1 MRNFTKQYING
12 EWVDSASGETIDV
25 INPATEEVMGSVA
38 NGNEEDVNKAV
49 EAADKVY
56 LEFRHSS
63 VEERRDLLDK
73 IVKEYENRKDDI
85 IQAITDELGSPLSVS
100 ENVHYQMGLNHFTAA
115 RDALDNFEFEE
126 QRGDDLVV
134 KEAIGVSGLVTP
146 WNFPTNQTSLKLA
159 AAFAA
164 GSPVVLKPSEET
176 PFAAIILAEIF
187 DKVGVPKGVFNLVNG
202 DGEGVGN
209 PLSEHPKVRMMSF
222 TGSGPTG
229 SKIMEKAAKDFKKVS
244 LELGGKSPYIVLDDV
259 DVEEA
264 ANATTKKVVNN
275 TGQVC
280 TAGTRVLIPE
290 SIKEDYLTAVKEAFS
305 KVKVGQPREEGT
317 QVGPIISKKQ
327 FDQVQDY
334 IDKGVNEGAELFYG
348 GPGKPEGLDK
358 GYFARPTI
366 FINVD
371 NHMTIAQEEIFG
383 PVVAVIRVKDFEEA
397 IAVANSTNYALT
409 GGIYSRT
416 PSHIQKAQ
424 EEFEVGN
431 LYINRTITGAIV
443 ARQPFGGFKLSG
455 VGSKA
460 GGPDYLLQFLEPRTI
475 TENIQRQ
482 GFAPIEGVD

>member
-38 NGNEEDVNKAV
+38 KGNADDVNKAV
-49 EAADKVY
+49 EAADSVY
-56 LEFRHSS
+56 VQFRHSS
-63 VEERRDLLDK
+63 VEERRDLLDR
-73 IVKEYENRKDDI
+73 IVKEYENRKEDI
-85 IQAITDELGSPLSVS
+85 IEAITDELGSPLSVS
-100 ENVHYQMGLNHFTAA
+100 ENVHYQMGLDHFTAA

-134 KEAIGVSGLVTP
+134 KEAIGVAGLVTP

-164 GSPVVLKPSEET
+164 GSPVVLKSSEET

-259 DVEEA
+259 DIQEA
-264 ANATTKKVVNN
+264 AKATTGKVVNN

-280 TAGTRVLIPE
+280 TAGTRVLVPE
-290 SIKEDYLTAVKEAFS
+290 SIQEDFLTAVKEQFS
-305 KVKVGQPREEGT
+305 QVKVGNPREEGT

-348 GPGKPEGLDK
+348 GPGKPEGLDQ

-371 NHMTIAQEEIFG
+371 NQMTIAQEEIFG
-383 PVVAVIRVKDFEEA
+383 PVMSVITYNDLDEA
-397 IAVANSTNYALT
+397 IEIANDTKYGLAGYVIGKDQDTL
-409 GGIYSRT
+409 R
-416 PSHIQKAQ
+416 K
-424 EEFEVGN
+424 
-431 LYINRTITGAIV
+431 V
-443 ARQPFGGFKLSG
+443 ARSVEAGTIEINEAGRKPDLPFGGYKQSG
-455 VGSKA
+455 LGREW
-460 GGPDYLLQFLEPRTI
+460 GDYGIEEFLEVKSI
-475 TENIQRQ
+475 A
-482 GFAPIEGVD
+482 GYFK